1 MSFYYCI
8 MVRKMSFDKDDI
20 LRSVS
25 NMMLPQNPIFMIL
38 RIIKDRIMIIV
49 NIYNHSFV
57 KESQEYH
64 NLVTEN
70 KELVHVSQKL

>member
-1 MSFYYCI
+1 
-8 MVRKMSFDKDDI
+8 MVGKMSFDKDDI

-57 KESQEYH
+57 NENQEYH

-70 KELVHVSQKL
+70 KELLHVSQKL